1 MSSSSCL
8 CDAPVQNLV
17 YLGQLGP
24 NVMTLKWVEDCR
36 DKSPCVSTL
45 LQNEITPPAALQD
58 WYGRSSSLPAGDR
71 MGQRKYYVNCHPS
84 DQPE

>member
-45 LQNEITPPAALQD
+45 LQNDITRPAALQ
-58 WYGRSSSLPAGDR
+58 
-71 MGQRKYYVNCHPS
+71 H
-84 DQPE
+84 